1 MTIRPGG
8 MQGVLR
14 RTAVALSV
22 VAVLVLAPG
31 VVSAIEMPP
40 DYQDPCALIDDPVLW
55 AAFCGGGGGGGG
67 GSLPPGCYEE
77 LPYSCNAS
85 CLENNF
91 CSTSGPV
98 GQFCKHY
105 PNSCVSTGTSYCCSW

>member
-1 MTIRPGG
+1 M
-8 MQGVLR
+8 LR
-14 RTAVALSV
+14 RTALAVAV
-22 VAVLVLAPG
+22 VASLVLGGGLAGATP
-31 VVSAIEMPP
+31 MPP
-40 DYQDPCALIDDPVLW
+40 DEQDPCALIDDPVLW
-55 AAFCGGGGGGGG
+55 DAFCGGGGGGGG
-67 GSLPPGCYEE
+67 GSLPAGCYEE

-105 PNSCVSTGTSYCCSW
+105 SNSCVSTGSSYCCPW